1 MRTRTLLVL
10 AVGCG
15 LIILVAG
22 VFQLLRLA
30 DQEEGSVR
38 VAAVGVPATIGDLTV
53 TVEGFEE
60 DAGRALVVL
69 ELGGVDDAD
78 GADEFRLVVPE
89 TQLAPTA
96 AADAELPACVGT
108 TVESQRCV
116 LTFDVSSVDGSSRV
130 LRYRR
135 GDDRIRWDL
144 VAAGS

>member
-38 VAAVGVPATIGDLTV
+38 ALAVGVPATIGDLTI

-60 DAGRALVVL
+60 DAGQALVAL

-78 GADEFRLVVPE
+78 GADEFRLVVPG
-89 TQLAPTA
+89 TSLASTA
-96 AADAELPACVGT
+96 VADAELPACIGT
-108 TVESQRCV
+108 TVAAQRCA
-116 LTFDVSSVDGSSRV
+116 LAFDVSGVNGSSRV
-130 LRYRR
+130 LLYRR
-135 GDDRIRWDL
+135 GDERVRWDL
-144 VAAGS
+144 VAPGS